1 MEHALGCIIGVLV
14 GDASGATL
22 EFKKRFDNNDVS
34 DAMHMK
40 GGGALN
46 VGKGQ
51 VTDDGELTLALA
63 HSLTVGDKYYP
74 MSTVAKA
81 YNSWM
86 NSDPFDAGMTC
97 GRAFSI
103 QGGTGGDGFGG
114 RLLYNAARYNML
126 SHPNQVCLEC
136 NAIYVVA
143 LASLINNSGDAGIA
157 FRDVEHYIES
167 SVNSEKVKA
176 WFYKDRHAIPD
187 ARMNI
192 GHVRHAFCM
201 AMNFLENPVEYEV
214 GIRHVLRLGGD
225 TDTNAAICGGIL
237 GAINGYD
244 GIPDYMKL
252 PVLSY
257 EYNQDDLMGYERPE
271 MYHPKSILKWVGRH
285 F

>member
-1 MEHALGCIIGVLV
+1 M
-14 GDASGATL
+14 
-22 EFKKRFDNNDVS
+22 N
-34 DAMHMK
+34 
-40 GGGALN
+40 
-46 VGKGQ
+46 
-51 VTDDGELTLALA
+51 
-63 HSLTVGDKYYP
+63 
-74 MSTVAKA
+74 TVAEA

-103 QGGTGGDGFGG
+103 QGAFGGDGFSD
-114 RLLYNAARYNML
+114 RLLYNAARYNMLSEANGALMRCSPIAIWAHKEPKEVIAQYAKLDAML

-143 LASLINNSGDAGIA
+143 LASLINNNGDAGIA
-157 FRDVEHYIES
+157 FGNVEHYIES
-167 SVNSEKVKA
+167 SVNSEKVKS
-176 WFYKDRHAIPD
+176 WFYKDRHEIPD

-192 GHVRHAFCM
+192 GHVKHAFCM

-257 EYNQDDLMGYERPE
+257 KYNQDDLMGYERPE
-271 MYHPKSILKWVGRH
+271 MYHPKSILSWVGQH